1 MSLSDDALEWRRE
14 RDRRES
20 PKRDLEPE
28 RKALIRDF
36 IGEALEPAANE
47 LDSVLLSLDNG
58 DDIGSAYHFRRLVA
72 AVKAAAGGFRGLAE

>member
-20 PKRDLEPE
+20 LKRDLEPE
-28 RKALIRDF
+28 RK
-36 IGEALEPAANE
+36 
-47 LDSVLLSLDNG
+47 
-58 DDIGSAYHFRRLVA
+58 A